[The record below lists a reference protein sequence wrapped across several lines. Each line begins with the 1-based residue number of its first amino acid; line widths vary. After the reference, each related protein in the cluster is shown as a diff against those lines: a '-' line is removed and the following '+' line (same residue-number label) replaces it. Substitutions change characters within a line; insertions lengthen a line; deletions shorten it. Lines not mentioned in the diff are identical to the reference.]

1 MVFKYKLN
9 CECLGLGQCVEQG
22 LDLGQGDVEYCFK
35 TEEAV
40 CRVRQEQCR
49 VDLWT

>member
-1 MVFKYKLN
+1 MVFN

-22 LDLGQGDVEYCFK
+22 LDLSDVEHSSK
-35 TEEAV
+35 TKEVV